1 MGMGI
6 ALTLDAIMY
15 MIYVGYCLDWN
26 VLAKEVSVFIQFSTQ
41 QYCRLRM
48 ILIFIEH
55 VSQFFVILNYKAA
68 QRSALTNDQ
77 KELKNQL
84 PATGDNLD
92 ETIRK

>member
-1 MGMGI
+1 
-6 ALTLDAIMY
+6 
-15 MIYVGYCLDWN
+15 MI
-26 VLAKEVSVFIQFSTQ
+26 I
-41 QYCRLRM
+41 
-48 ILIFIEH
+48 IFIEH